1 MRVRQ
6 LFTSLRFKVTVGVLL
21 ALLIILSALAYVRHW
36 TYQRLLV
43 ESLHATAENAGE
55 TIETTLQ
62 HAMFTHDRS
71 MLSRIVNEMGRRP
84 DVRNV
89 FLLNKPGEVIISTAP
104 DTVGQT
110 FDIEDE
116 TCQAC
121 HRYEAV
127 SRNENVVLELEQ
139 GNVFRN
145 VNAIEN
151 AVECIGCHNSSEP
164 FLGVLISDFDLTS
177 IEQSLA
183 VDSRRNLLWSVG
195 ATALVLGA
203 VHVLMSKMV
212 IGRLE
217 HLVGVI
223 KRVGVGD
230 LDARAFDSGR
240 DEIGELVHAFNQ
252 MTDGLKEK
260 ERLEQSLKEQTK
272 QLQMQA
278 SKLSALNAIAETVNQ
293 SLDLQEFLDSALDKV
308 LELMNLRASWI
319 VLRRDRSEEFSLAAY
334 RGLPEQVALTHVQ
347 QAWPQCVCSDVLTL
361 GQAKVFQGLSGRAC
375 PLATYFEKEG
385 LVFRA
390 CVPLTS
396 RERVLGVM
404 SLLGDTADGSQ
415 AFGDDA
421 LDTLTSV
428 GRQIGIGVEK
438 VSLYEELRREEMR
451 RRHLLERVMTVQ
463 EEERKRIA
471 LELHDQTGQPLTS
484 LIMTLGMLSEANS
497 LDEAKARVHE
507 LRAVVSQILQE
518 VHDLALEL
526 RPSVLD
532 DLGLLAALRHLHK
545 EFQDRFRLPVDL
557 QVLSLDGKRLPSD
570 VETALYRIVQEALTN
585 VARHAHASG
594 VSVLLERRGGVVKL
608 IVEDDGAGFDVPSLA
623 PLGQLGERLGLYG
636 MQERAALLGG
646 TFTIESTPGTGTAI
660 YVEVP
665 LQSDWSQNEQ
675 DTSVGC

>member
-71 MLSRIVNEMGRRP
+71 MVSRIVNEMGRRP

-212 IGRLE
+212 IGRL
-217 HLVGVI
+217 
-223 KRVGVGD
+223 
-230 LDARAFDSGR
+230 
-240 DEIGELVHAFNQ
+240 
-252 MTDGLKEK
+252 
-260 ERLEQSLKEQTK
+260 
-272 QLQMQA
+272 
-278 SKLSALNAIAETVNQ
+278 
-293 SLDLQEFLDSALDKV
+293 
-308 LELMNLRASWI
+308 
-319 VLRRDRSEEFSLAAY
+319 
-334 RGLPEQVALTHVQ
+334 
-347 QAWPQCVCSDVLTL
+347 
-361 GQAKVFQGLSGRAC
+361 
-375 PLATYFEKEG
+375 
-385 LVFRA
+385 
-390 CVPLTS
+390 
-396 RERVLGVM
+396 
-404 SLLGDTADGSQ
+404 
-415 AFGDDA
+415 
-421 LDTLTSV
+421 
-428 GRQIGIGVEK
+428 
-438 VSLYEELRREEMR
+438 
-451 RRHLLERVMTVQ
+451 
-463 EEERKRIA
+463 
-471 LELHDQTGQPLTS
+471 
-484 LIMTLGMLSEANS
+484 
-497 LDEAKARVHE
+497 
-507 LRAVVSQILQE
+507 
-518 VHDLALEL
+518 
-526 RPSVLD
+526 
-532 DLGLLAALRHLHK
+532 
-545 EFQDRFRLPVDL
+545 
-557 QVLSLDGKRLPSD
+557 
-570 VETALYRIVQEALTN
+570 
-585 VARHAHASG
+585 
-594 VSVLLERRGGVVKL
+594 
-608 IVEDDGAGFDVPSLA
+608 
-623 PLGQLGERLGLYG
+623 
-636 MQERAALLGG
+636 
-646 TFTIESTPGTGTAI
+646 
-660 YVEVP
+660 
-665 LQSDWSQNEQ
+665 
-675 DTSVGC
+675 